1 MKYTLLIS
9 ICILIFSS
17 ESFSQN
23 NLNMK
28 NTTYST
34 EIIRYKI
41 SEDQRDNFMRAYGE
55 AAKHLQ
61 ASAFCLGYDLIQG
74 EEEPA
79 NFIVVI
85 YWTSKD
91 DHLNGFR
98 KSAEFAAFFNLVKP
112 FYHSIEEMKHYNSK
126 LNWAKP

>member
-1 MKYTLLIS
+1 MS
-9 ICILIFSS
+9 
-17 ESFSQN
+17 
-23 NLNMK
+23 

-41 SEDQRDNFMRAYGE
+41 SEDQRESFMNAYRE

-61 ASAFCLGYDLIQG
+61 ASAFCRGYDLIQG

-79 NFIVVI
+79 NFMVVI

-98 KSAEFAAFFNLVKP
+98 KSAEFSAFFNLVKP
-112 FYHSIEEMKHYNSK
+112 FYHAIEEMKHYKSK
-126 LNWAKP
+126 LSLVKP